1 MIRGLILGCSLLL
14 VLSSCGGGQHKSVNV
29 PIVKN
34 PYVQQAKDFTHFGI
48 ESMYQER
55 WSSAEHAFKRALDTA
70 QLANDAPLIV
80 RAWYNIA
87 MLYRA
92 KHEPEAQLHALQK
105 TQLLAQEEGFS
116 DDVLRAQLQI
126 QLLEI
131 EQGQATTSALVQLP
145 QETGLDIV
153 LLAARVQQLQG
164 KKEQAKD
171 LYQRVIS
178 TASQQRSDLLYQAE
192 AYMGLA
198 LLAAAEA
205 DIVTLERQI
214 DAVLK
219 ITHKVGAPRLTANA
233 LLLRAKAAERD
244 QAMRLRDL
252 EKSLSIYEILRDKR
266 GIAGVQA
273 VRQSLAN
280 EQ

>member
-1 MIRGLILGCSLLL
+1 MIRTLLLACSLLFI
-14 VLSSCGGGQHKSVNV
+14 LSSCGGGQHKSVNA
-29 PIVKN
+29 PIVEN
-34 PYVQQAKDFTHFGI
+34 PYVHQAKDFTHVGV

-55 WSSAEHAFKRALDTA
+55 WSSAEYAFKRALDA
-70 QLANDAPLIV
+70 AELANDAPLIV

-92 KHEPEAQLHALQK
+92 KHEPEAQLHALEK
-105 TQLLAQEEGFS
+105 TQLLAQAEGFS
-116 DDVLRAQLQI
+116 NDMLRAKLQI
-126 QLLEI
+126 QLLAI
-131 EQGQATTSALVQLP
+131 EQGQATSMPIKLS

-164 KKEQAKD
+164 EKEQAKG

-198 LLAAAEA
+198 LLAAAET
-205 DIVTLERQI
+205 DIETLERQT

-219 ITHKVGAPRLTANA
+219 ITRKVGAPRLTANA
-233 LLLRAKAAERD
+233 LLLRAK
-244 QAMRLRDL
+244 QAGRNQVVRVRDL
-252 EKSLSIYEILRDKR
+252 EKALSIYEILRDKR
-266 GIAGVQA
+266 GIAEVQI
-273 VRQSLAN
+273 VKQSLAN